1 MPKVTVLM
9 AVHNGERYLR
19 DAVESIL
26 CQTFQDFEFLIIND
40 GSTDN
45 TRDVILSYDDARI
58 VLVDSEHNVGQT
70 RSLNRGLELAA
81 GEWIARQDADDIS
94 EPDRL
99 AKQVAFLERHPEVA
113 LLGTWYKE
121 IDVQGT
127 VIGKGK
133 LPCDPTDIRWALL
146 FFCPFVHSSVMF
158 SKSVIAEQ
166 IGFYNETFAYAQDHE
181 LWYRIARRL
190 PVANLPEPLVRFR
203 VTPWSMT
210 ATYGDRVR
218 EGDRMSIAH
227 IARLLGWDK
236 VENVES
242 NEVKFGA
249 MSSLLQGGLTHLDP
263 QAARKVSNE
272 ILLLHSAFCQ
282 GYGILRKDC
291 DTHRVKLTSQ
301 MSQRII
307 GIAHSSFDRGDYRAA
322 PQFLFEACRLY
333 WPALFTKTFVWAF
346 LKWLRVAYLIRS
358 IRKTLNG
365 PMPS

>member
-9 AVHNGERYLR
+9 AVYNGERYLR
-19 DAVESIL
+19 EAVESVL
-26 CQTFQDFEFLIIND
+26 CQTFHDFEFLIIND

-45 TRDVILSYDDARI
+45 TRNLILSYDDARI
-58 VLVDSEHNVGQT
+58 MLVDNKHNIGQT

-94 EPDRL
+94 EPERL
-99 AKQVAFLERHPEVA
+99 AKQVAFLDRHPEVA

-127 VIGKGK
+127 VIGKRK
-133 LPCDPTDIRWALL
+133 LPCDSVDIRWSLL
-146 FFCPFVHSSVMF
+146 FFCPFIHSSVMF

-166 IGFYNETFAYAQDHE
+166 IGFYNEAFAYAQDHE

-210 ATYGDRVR
+210 AAHGDRLH

-227 IARLLGWDK
+227 IERLLDWDK
-236 VENVES
+236 NEKVES
-242 NEVKFGA
+242 NEVKFRA
-249 MSSLLQGGLTHLDP
+249 MSLFLQGRLTDLDS
-263 QAARKVSNE
+263 QAARKALKE
-272 ILLLHSAFCQ
+272 ILRLHSAFCQ
-282 GYGILRKDC
+282 DYGIVRKGC
-291 DTHRVKLTSQ
+291 RAHRAKLTSH
-301 MSQRII
+301 MSRRII

-322 PQFLFEACRLY
+322 RQLLFEACRLY
-333 WPALFTKTFVWAF
+333 WPALFTKAFVWAF

-358 IRKTLNG
+358 IRK
-365 PMPS
+365 P